1 MWMNVILWLTLLK
14 WNKMN
19 TIFFSKRHELRKDYY
34 VIPFSC
40 SDLMDIDT
48 LKLQR
53 DRTETEQKVLDTIV
67 DRITLALLRNG
78 YILQSVNFS
87 SMSISCITD
96 NMQVNLSTL
105 VSQR

>member
-1 MWMNVILWLTLLK
+1 
-14 WNKMN
+14 MN
-19 TIFFSKRHELRKDYY
+19 TIFFSRRHELKPNYY

-40 SDLMDIDT
+40 SDLMHIDT
-48 LKLQR
+48 LKLHR

-67 DRITLALLRNG
+67 DRITLALLNQG

-87 SMSISCITD
+87 SMSISCIVD
-96 NMQVNLSTL
+96 EYQVNLSTL

>member
-1 MWMNVILWLTLLK
+1 
-14 WNKMN
+14 MN

-48 LKLQR
+48 LKLHR

-96 NMQVNLSTL
+96 NFQVKLSTK

>member
-1 MWMNVILWLTLLK
+1 
-14 WNKMN
+14 MN

-48 LKLQR
+48 LKLHR

-67 DRITLALLRNG
+67 DRITLALYNQG

-87 SMSISCITD
+87 SMSISAIVDTKAV
-96 NMQVNLSTL
+96 QQSA
-105 VSQR
+105 